1 MKRLIVLLLA
11 LALVPTVASAGVIL
25 ETWHGTGS
33 LTILLDGVSIGTQT
47 GWATIRVDNVGTPN
61 DMSPLALNAS
71 YEAFCVD
78 LLHWSN
84 STSVGAHTA
93 DLLSWNLYNP
103 ATAATRAAAASWLLN
118 TYLGQAGTDNSALQL
133 AIWEVLDETP
143 GTAWNT
149 GSGNV
154 SFSNSSADSINESA
168 QTYLNDAGAH
178 NASAYTGNA
187 VWIVTDNDQPNAS
200 YYQDFATTIPVP
212 EPGSIMLLGSGM
224 IGLAAVIRRRARK

>member
-11 LALVPTVASAGVIL
+11 LALVPAVASAGVIL

-33 LTILLDGVSIGTQT
+33 LTILLDGASIGTQT

-61 DMSPLALNAS
+61 DMAPLALNAS

-78 LLHWSN
+78 LLRWSN

-133 AIWEVLDETP
+133 AIWEVLYETS
-143 GTAWNT
+143 GTWAT
-149 GSGNV
+149 DSGNV
-154 SFSNSSADSINESA
+154 SFSNSSANLINETA
-168 QTYLNDAGAH
+168 QAYLNRASTDG
-178 NASAYTGNA
+178 ASAYTGNG
-187 VWIVTDNDQPNAS
+187 VWIQTDDSGTVPNL

-224 IGLAAVIRRRARK
+224 IGLAVVLRRRRS